1 MLEKIKSEPKA
12 WAISGLITGTML
24 IGTILIYVK
33 IWMILV
39 G

>member
-12 WAISGLITGTML
+12 WALSGLITGAMF

-33 IWMILV
+33 IWMVLV